1 MTYADGTPAADVDGN
16 YRGFTPLREAITD
29 SINVVTVKTL
39 TQIGTGLGYE
49 YVQNFGITTLAS
61 GDNTQSLAL
70 GGITNGVTNL
80 ELTAAFATIANSGY
94 YNEPIFYTQVLDHD
108 GNVLL
113 DNTSNES
120 RQVLKETTAWLLTSA
135 MQDVVNSGTGGRA
148 KFSGMSIAGKTG
160 TTTSNRDTL
169 FAGFTPYYT
178 CVVWGGYD
186 DNAQQNSTAYSRN
199 IWRSAMSRIHEGL
212 SDPGFP
218 QPDGIVTAQVCR
230 KSGKLAI
237 PGVCD
242 ADPRGCMVYTE
253 YFAEGTV
260 PTETCD
266 HHYGATI
273 CTESNAPAGP
283 YCPSV
288 TKGVYIIGGSQGTA
302 DTPYL
307 LPFDPTQ
314 VTSCPIHTGASQSP
328 EQRWRSQQRRRQ
340 FRLLLRGFRLF
351 R

>member
-1 MTYADGTPAADVDGN
+1 M
-16 YRGFTPLREAITD
+16 
-29 SINVVTVKTL
+29 
-39 TQIGTGLGYE
+39 
-49 YVQNFGITTLAS
+49 
-61 GDNTQSLAL
+61 
-70 GGITNGVTNL
+70 
-80 ELTAAFATIANSGY
+80 
-94 YNEPIFYTQVLDHD
+94 
-108 GNVLL
+108 
-113 DNTSNES
+113 
-120 RQVLKETTAWLLTSA
+120 
-135 MQDVVNSGTGGRA
+135 
-148 KFSGMSIAGKTG
+148 
-160 TTTSNRDTL
+160 
-169 FAGFTPYYT
+169 
-178 CVVWGGYD
+178 VWGGYD
-186 DNAQQNSTAYSRN
+186 DNAQLNSTAYSRN

-242 ADPRGCMVYTE
+242 ADPRGSMVYTE

-314 VTSCPIHTGASQSP
+314 VTSCPIHTGASQSQNSDGAASSAGGSSGSSS
-328 EQRWRSQQRRRQ
+328 EGSGSSGEGSDSSSGENGSSSGSSSGSGGNSSSDSSSGGASGNTSGGSGTGTAQ
-340 FRLLLRGFRLF
+340 
-351 R
+351 